1 MRKLISCLLV
11 LLLVSCSEEFEKTK
25 PIVQDITESIYAS
38 GSVHSDNQY
47 MVFPKVAGVIE
58 NVYVESGDLVI
69 DGSPLISIYDQTQ
82 RLNSENAALTAKFY
96 DFHSNV
102 EQLNEMHSQILIA
115 ESKMQNDSTQFE
127 RQMRL
132 KEEGAATEVEFEGSE
147 LAYANSK
154 TNYENS
160 IRKYNEYERQLKYN
174 SAQAKKNLQIQGNT
188 HKDFTVFSELTGKVY
203 SLNVNK
209 GEMVNQQTMI
219 AVLGDAETFI
229 LEMQVDEDDILKIQ
243 LGMDVK
249 VTLDSYSDESFD
261 AKITK
266 INPMMNENTKTFLLE
281 AEFVEQP
288 DILYPNMNFEANIVI
303 QEKKDALLIPRNFI
317 INKNQVLNS
326 KGDTIEIETGLKDYK
341 MIEVLSGL
349 SASDELRKPE

>member
-1 MRKLISCLLV
+1 MRKIISFLSVLV
-11 LLLVSCSEEFEKTK
+11 LFSCSEEYEKTK
-25 PIVQDITESIYAS
+25 PITQNITESIYAS

-58 NVYVESGDLVI
+58 NVYVQSGDLVI
-69 DGSPLISIYDQTQ
+69 DGSPLISIYDETQ

-102 EQLNEMHSQILIA
+102 EQLNEMHSQIQIA
-115 ESKMQNDSTQFE
+115 EKKMRNDSTQFD

-132 KEEGAATEVEFEGSE
+132 KEEDAATEVEFEGSQ
-147 LAYANSK
+147 LAYENSK
-154 TNYENS
+154 NNYENS

-174 SAQAKKNLQIQGNT
+174 SAQSKKNLQILGNAR
-188 HKDFTVFSELTGKVY
+188 KDFTVFSELTGKVY
-203 SLNVNK
+203 SLDVNK
-209 GEMVNQQTMI
+209 GEMVNQQTLI
-219 AVLGDAETFI
+219 AVLGDAEKFV

-266 INPMMNENTKTFLLE
+266 IHPIMNEQTKTFLLE

-288 DILYPNMNFEANIVI
+288 EILYPNMNFEANIVI
-303 QEKKDALLIPRNFI
+303 QEKEEALLIPRNYV
-317 INKNQVLNS
+317 INGNQVLNS
-326 KGDTIEIETGLKDYK
+326 KGDTIDIETGLKDYK

-349 SASDELRKPE
+349 TLSDELRKPE